1 MSGLDLPERYNVAN
15 DLLQRNLKA
24 GRGKKV
30 AINHAGGEVTYDE
43 LHRLAAG
50 AGRALL
56 DHGVRREERV
66 LIVAYD
72 SPGWVAAFLGAGLI
86 GAVPVPVN
94 PLLQRSED
102 YDHFIEDSLARVI
115 VVDGNTDEKL
125 KAAADRAQVRP
136 RIVRTDHIQPSDEL
150 APAATRRDDMAFWL
164 YSSGSTGKP
173 KAVVHL
179 QHDIPYTCVT
189 YAEKVLGIKESDTTF
204 STTGLFHAY
213 GFGNN
218 LTFPYWVGASTV
230 LHAGRNTPQTVL
242 DTIEKRRPTLFF
254 SAPTLYNAILNF
266 EGSRERDLSSIRHCV
281 AAAESLPAEVWKRWK
296 EAYGLT
302 IIDGIGST
310 EMLHIYCSNRVD
322 DVRPGSSGKPVPG
335 YELKILDPDGKPVPA
350 GEAGDLYVKGD
361 SALAL
366 YWAQH
371 EKSKRS
377 ILGEW
382 FFSGDRYRAD
392 GDGYYWY
399 EGRSDDM
406 IKVSGLWVSP
416 IEIESV
422 LLEHK
427 AVAESAVVGVT
438 LDGFTKIKAFV
449 IARPDAVTGDAL
461 VAELQEHCKSR
472 LQRFQYP
479 HMIEFV
485 TELPKTVTGKIQRY
499 KLREQSVSPNPVA
512 QRKETAPA

>member
-1 MSGLDLPERYNVAN
+1 MARLELPDRYNVAA
-15 DLLQRNLKA
+15 DLLERNLRA
-24 GRGKKV
+24 GRGSKV
-30 AINHAGGEVTYDE
+30 AINHAGGEVTYADLHSMAWGAADRFRE
-43 LHRLAAG
+43 L
-50 AGRALL
+50 
-56 DHGVRREERV
+56 GVRREERI
-66 LIVAYD
+66 LIVAFD

-102 YDHFIEDSLARVI
+102 YDHYIEDSLARVV
-115 VVDGNTDEKL
+115 VVDKSSEEKISQ
-125 KAAADRAQVRP
+125 AAQRGVDLAEV
-136 RIVRTDHIQPSDEL
+136 VRTDTITKGT
-150 APAATRRDDMAFWL
+150 ATKPAETRRDDMAFWL

-189 YAEKVLGIKESDTTF
+189 YAEQVLGIKESDTTF

-230 LHAGRNTPQTVL
+230 LHAGRNTPATVL

-266 EGSRERDLSSIRHCV
+266 EGSRTRDLSSIRHCV
-281 AAAESLPAEVWKRWK
+281 AAAESLPAEVWQRWK
-296 EAYGLT
+296 DAFGLT
-302 IIDGIGST
+302 IIDGVGST

-335 YELKILDPDGKPVPA
+335 YELKILDPEGKPAAA

-371 EKSKRS
+371 EKTKRS
-377 ILGEW
+377 ILGDW
-382 FFSGDRYRAD
+382 FFTGDRYRVDA
-392 GDGYYWY
+392 DGYYWY

-416 IEIESV
+416 IEIEAA
-422 LLEHK
+422 LIEHA
-427 AVAESAVVGVT
+427 AVAESAVVGVDA
-438 LDGFTKIKAFV
+438 DGFTRIKAFV
-449 IARPDAVTGDAL
+449 ILKNAEPSDTL

-479 HMIEFV
+479 HIIEFV
-485 TELPKTVTGKIQRY
+485 PELPKTVTGKIQRY
-499 KLREQSVSPNPVA
+499 KLRDSSTAVA
-512 QRKETAPA
+512 AR

>member
-1 MSGLDLPERYNVAN
+1 MRLDLPDRYNVAA
-15 DLLQRNLKA
+15 DLLGRNLKA
-24 GRGKKV
+24 GRGGKV
-30 AINHAGGEVTYDE
+30 AIHHAGGEVTYAE
-43 LHRLAAG
+43 LQGLAWG
-50 AGRALL
+50 AAAVLRDL
-56 DHGVRREERV
+56 GVRREERV
-66 LIVAYD
+66 LIAAYD
-72 SPGWVAAFLGAGLI
+72 GPGWVAAFLGAGLM

-102 YDHFIEDSLARVI
+102 YDHYIEDSLAGVV
-115 VVDGNTDEKL
+115 VVDANTEEKL
-125 KAAADRAQVRP
+125 KGAAERAKEPPRLLRADT
-136 RIVRTDHIQPSDEL
+136 IRTGAGVDP
-150 APAATRRDDMAFWL
+150 APTRRDDMAFWL

-189 YAEKVLGIKESDTTF
+189 YAEQVLQIKESDTTF

-218 LTFPYWVGASTV
+218 LSFPYWAGASTV
-230 LHAGRNTPQTVL
+230 LHAGRNTPATVL
-242 DTIEKRRPTLFF
+242 DTIEKRKPTLFF

-266 EGSRERDLSSIRHCV
+266 EGSRTRDLSSIRHCV
-281 AAAESLPAEVWKRWK
+281 AAAESLPAEVWQRWK
-296 EAYGLT
+296 DAFGLV
-302 IIDGIGST
+302 ILDGIGST
-310 EMLHIYCSNRVD
+310 EMLHIYCSNQLD

-335 YELKILDPDGKPVPA
+335 YEVKILDPDGRPVAA

-382 FFSGDRYRAD
+382 FFSGDRYRVD
-392 GDGYYWY
+392 EDGYYWY

-416 IEIESV
+416 VEIEAA
-422 LLEHK
+422 LIQHP
-427 AVAESAVVGVT
+427 AVAESAVVGISV
-438 LDGFTKIKAFV
+438 DGFTRIKAFV
-449 IARPDAVTGDAL
+449 IIKGESAAGDEL

-485 TELPKTVTGKIQRY
+485 PELPKTVTGKIQRY
-499 KLREQSVSPNPVA
+499 KLRE
-512 QRKETAPA
+512 TAPA

>member
-1 MSGLDLPERYNVAN
+1 MGGLDLPNRYNVAA
-15 DLLQRNLKA
+15 DLLDRNL
-24 GRGKKV
+24 
-30 AINHAGGEVTYDE
+30 N
-43 LHRLAAG
+43 
-50 AGRALL
+50 AGRADKIAIHSAGGDVSYGELFKL
-56 DHGVRREERV
+56 ACGAARTLKEHGVRREERV

-72 SPGWVAAFLGAGLI
+72 SPGWVAAFLGAIRL

-102 YDHFIEDSLARVI
+102 YDHFIEDSLARVV
-115 VVDGNTDEKL
+115 VVDGATAEKL
-125 KAAADRAQVRP
+125 QAAADRAAEPPPLLRAGQIAVEKEVEP
-136 RIVRTDHIQPSDEL
+136 
-150 APAATRRDDMAFWL
+150 APTRRDDMAFWL

-179 QHDIPYTCVT
+179 HHDIPYTCVT
-189 YAEKVLGIKESDTTF
+189 YGEQVLGIKESDTTF

-218 LTFPYWVGASTV
+218 LTMPYWVGASTV
-230 LHAGRNTPQTVL
+230 LHAGRHTPATVL

-266 EGSRERDLSSIRHCV
+266 EGSRSRDLSSIRHCV
-281 AAAESLPAEVWKRWK
+281 AAAESLPAEVWRRWK

-302 IIDGIGST
+302 ILDGVGST
-310 EMLHIYCSNRVD
+310 EMLHIYCSNRLD
-322 DVRPGSSGKPVPG
+322 DVRPGSSGKAVPG
-335 YELKILDPDGKPVPA
+335 YELKILDEEGKPVPA
-350 GEAGDLYVKGD
+350 GDAGDLYVKGD

-382 FFSGDRYRAD
+382 FFTGDRYRVD
-392 GDGYYWY
+392 EDGYYWY

-406 IKVSGLWVSP
+406 IKVSGLWASP
-416 IEIESV
+416 IEIESA
-422 LLEHK
+422 LLEHPS
-427 AVAESAVVGVT
+427 VAESAVVGVEVN
-438 LDGFTKIKAFV
+438 GFTRIKAFV
-449 IARPDAVTGDAL
+449 ITKSGAEAGDGLVTA
-461 VAELQEHCKSR
+461 LQEHCKSK
-472 LQRFQYP
+472 LQRYQYP

-485 TELPKTVTGKIQRY
+485 SELPKTVTGKIQRY
-499 KLREQSVSPNPVA
+499 KLRE
-512 QRKETAPA
+512 KEATPASA